1 MLEPLT
7 SSSDS
12 EDDFTAYKGFYKQF
26 QKRFQF
32 FDDKNYGDKQQLTLL
47 KGVLDRDAMI
57 GKKKNKGRRRR
68 SKSV

>member
-47 KGVLDRDAMI
+47 KGVLDRDVMI